1 MTTTSIFFERQTRAI
16 SDVGAEEVCVG
27 IYFRERIFLILHV
40 CARSMISDV
49 VRGAEEVLMACK
61 LPPSSFFMFLSS
73 CSCVIVHIRYYLS
86 NYLWQMKKKKEMS

>member
-49 VRGAEEVLMACK
+49 VRGAEEV
-61 LPPSSFFMFLSS
+61 
-73 CSCVIVHIRYYLS
+73 
-86 NYLWQMKKKKEMS
+86 